1 MKVARRSGI
10 APFIAMEVMKA
21 ANERAQTGAEVLH
34 MEVGQPDTGAP
45 AAALAAARAALEGP
59 SAALGYTEA
68 LGVPGLRARIA
79 RHYLDKYGVAVAP
92 ERIAVT
98 TGSSGAF
105 LLAFLAAFDAGDR
118 VAILEPG
125 YPAYRNILTALGI
138 EVVPIPVGPDTGFQ
152 ATPEHLAAA
161 GRLDGFLVASPANP
175 TGSMLGADEL
185 DALLRWCDGAGV
197 RFLSDE
203 IYHGITYGKRE
214 TTALGRGK
222 DQAIVINSFS
232 KYFCMTGW
240 RLGWLVLP
248 QDLVRPVERLAQNL
262 FISPPALPQLAA
274 QAAFDAMPELDAN
287 VARYAASRALLLRE
301 LPQAGFESFAPAD
314 GAFYL
319 FADVARLTNDSTE
332 FCRRMLAE
340 AGVAATPGTDF
351 DPVRGNRFVR
361 FSFAGTTA
369 DMARAAAKLQAW
381 LKPRHV

>member
-1 MKVARRSGI
+1 MRIAKRSGI

-21 ANERAQTGAEVLH
+21 ANERAQSGAEVLH
-34 MEVGQPDTGAP
+34 MEVGQPGTGAP

-59 SAALGYTEA
+59 SNALGYTEA

-79 RHYLDKYGVAVAP
+79 RHYQEKYGVAVAP

-152 ATPEHLAAA
+152 AMPEHLAAA

-175 TGSMLGADEL
+175 TGSMLSADEL
-185 DALLRWCDGAGV
+185 DALLRWCEGNGV

-214 TTALGRGK
+214 TTALGRGH

-232 KYFCMTGW
+232 KYYCMTGW

-274 QAAFDAMPELDAN
+274 QAAFDATSELDAN
-287 VARYAASRALLLRE
+287 VARYAASRALLLRD
-301 LPQAGFESFAPAD
+301 LPQAGFDSFAPAD

-381 LKPRHV
+381 LKP